1 MNPTFDIA
9 RLRALVFAMVAAGLL
24 GACATPPGQ
33 DKPATGATPAG
44 TPVRGTAPG
53 PAGATP
59 AATPTP
65 PVAEVPAG
73 PPTVTAVQAAQR
85 MVATAIELLEA
96 GNEDQATAELQR
108 ALQSDP
114 GNKLAPH
121 LLRQISADPVGLL
134 GRESFVYRV
143 AAGESLSRIAQR
155 FLGDVHL
162 FYALARYN
170 DLKVPKQLA
179 GGQLIRIPGKAP
191 APTAAAPAPAPAAT
205 PTPAPAPVVVQTPS
219 VVPVYVPSAAD
230 KAEAE
235 KAAAITRATR
245 AARSA
250 FARQDLTTA
259 IKNWDTVLELDPN
272 NSTARLERQK
282 ALDLKERLTKVK

>member
-9 RLRALVFAMVAAGLL
+9 RLRALAFAMAAAGLL

-33 DKPATGATPAG
+33 DKPAGATSAG
-44 TPVRGTAPG
+44 TPVRG
-53 PAGATP
+53 ATP
-59 AATPTP
+59 GTTPATPSAAPAP
-65 PVAEVPAG
+65 PAVEVPAG
-73 PPTVTAVQAAQR
+73 PPSVSAVQAAQR
-85 MVATAIELLEA
+85 MVATAIEMLEA
-96 GNEDQATAELQR
+96 GNEDQATVELQR

-114 GNKLAPH
+114 GSKLAAH
-121 LLRQISADPVGLL
+121 LQRQISGDPVALL

-155 FLGDVHL
+155 FLNDVHL

-170 DLKVPKQLA
+170 DIKVPKQLA

-191 APTAAAPAPAPAAT
+191 PPTAAAPAPAPAAA
-205 PTPAPAPVVVQTPS
+205 PAPPPVVVQTPS
-219 VVPVYVPSAAD
+219 TVPVNVPSAAD

-235 KAAAITRATR
+235 KVAAINRATR

-250 FARQDLTTA
+250 FARQDLTAA
-259 IKNWDTVLELDPN
+259 IKNWDAVLELDPN

-282 ALDLKERLTKVK
+282 AVDLKERLTKVK

>member
-1 MNPTFDIA
+1 MNPTSDIA
-9 RLRALVFAMVAAGLL
+9 RLRALAFAMAAAGLL

-33 DKPATGATPAG
+33 DKPAAGATPAG

-59 AATPTP
+59 AAAPTP

-73 PPTVTAVQAAQR
+73 PPTVSAVQAAQR

-191 APTAAAPAPAPAAT
+191 APTAAAPAPATVAA
-205 PTPAPAPVVVQTPS
+205 PAPAPVVVQTPS
-219 VVPVYVPSAAD
+219 VVPINVPSAAD

-235 KAAAITRATR
+235 KVAAIARATR

-250 FARQDLTTA
+250 FARQDLTAA
-259 IKNWDTVLELDPN
+259 IKNWDTVLELEPN